1 MGMKFGDDRS
11 KTATCIAVKTDR
23 QTDKQTNRQTNRQT
37 NILANFFEILASNER
52 AIGDCVLAKIS
63 IMMITQALMVL
74 IMVR

>member
-23 QTDKQTNRQTNRQT
+23 QTNKQTDKQTVKRTY
-37 NILANFFEILASNER
+37 LPKLKILASNER